1 MNNLKVIFMGTPEFS
16 LPVLE
21 GLNLK
26 YNVVMVVCQPDKPSN
41 RGVVQYS
48 PVKDF
53 AIKNNIKVFQPVNVK
68 NEYHEILSEKPDLI
82 VTCAY
87 GQIIPKEILDY
98 PKYGCINVHASL
110 LPKLRG
116 GAPIHRAIIEGHKET
131 GITIMKMKEKMDAG
145 DIISQVKTEIL
156 DDDTVGTLHD
166 KLSVLARDLL
176 LSTIPNIISGNINLV
191 RQNEEEATFA
201 WNIKREDEKIDFS
214 KTTRE
219 IYNQI
224 RGLNPWPGAYAIL
237 SGRIIKI
244 WASRYGDK
252 FFNEEV
258 LNGQIVELYKDGIG
272 VKTSNGEII
281 ITELQL
287 EGKRRMLANEFMN
300 GVVNKELLVGRM
312 FE

>member
-1 MNNLKVIFMGTPEFS
+1 M
-16 LPVLE
+16 
-21 GLNLK
+21 
-26 YNVVMVVCQPDKPSN
+26 CQPDKPSN

-98 PKYGCINVHASL
+98 PKYGCINVHGSL
-110 LPKLRG
+110 LPKYKLRG